1 MTQKKVSFSD
11 SEEGKK
17 ELIEKGVESIMEIF
31 DGDSKME
38 VRDSEDHGIPLE
50 VCDQSPD
57 EIHIV
62 ISDLPGAPPGTPDPE
77 PVIEV
82 GELIG
87 SDDKDT
93 KEDTNEAKSKKNEK
107 WDWSSRGASGF
118 ITWIK
123 ERIEDVPKH
132 SGYDTAG
139 LERAMSY
146 MEKLDSEISKAMR
159 SDVDGELDASK
170 IEEVRSQIENGIDK
184 IQERLEK
191 VKKPKTRKK
200 KKADFEDSSFVKEG
214 QKILGVQGV
223 VITVPLL
230 ISRIARFLI
239 NGMVSGGHDL
249 EDMYVKAVKRWKLT
263 DREQAETMQLLAD
276 MGYALRRDRGFL
288 DDEVIDVSSSDN
300 FDWGANYKG

>member
-191 VKKPKTRKK
+191 VKKPKARKK